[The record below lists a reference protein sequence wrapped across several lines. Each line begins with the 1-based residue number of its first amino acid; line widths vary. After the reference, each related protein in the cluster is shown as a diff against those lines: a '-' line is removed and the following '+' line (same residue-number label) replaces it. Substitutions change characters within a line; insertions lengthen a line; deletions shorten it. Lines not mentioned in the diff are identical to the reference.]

1 MRENWWNP
9 RTNKLQ
15 TSTYQRLFKVLAIS
29 ELLEKNV
36 IKSGAESQLKS
47 GKKFLVMRRAV
58 LWLDHRTGIR
68 MVAHARSLGLAA
80 EEGEAAVTASGSG
93 VFAVWQAVLTWE
105 VRNLPRL
112 PCFWIKAVARSL
124 CPAHNAP
131 QMDFPTRD
139 RNI

>member
-47 GKKFLVMRRAV
+47 GKKFSVMRRAV

-112 PCFWIKAVARSL
+112 PCSWIKAVARSL

>member
-1 MRENWWNP
+1 MESQL

-36 IKSGAESQLKS
+36 IKSGAELQLKS

>member
-1 MRENWWNP
+1 MESQL

-15 TSTYQRLFKVLAIS
+15 TSTYQGLFKVLAIS

-112 PCFWIKAVARSL
+112 PCSWIKAVARSL

>member
-1 MRENWWNP
+1 MESQL

>member
-1 MRENWWNP
+1 MESQL

-47 GKKFLVMRRAV
+47 GKKFLVMRCAV

-112 PCFWIKAVARSL
+112 PCSWIKAVARSL